1 MVENRPCKNKGE
13 QRFNYFCNSHGPT
26 QSNKKRRRYSNADRI
41 IFTSKQRKQ
50 ILETYGSTCYLCKK
64 EIYKGSYWH
73 IDHIH
78 PWSKG
83 GSNNIANLRPTHP
96 KCNEIKSAKIINNRD
111 LWLKAF
117 GTSNAEGY
125 VKALHY
131 LWLTK
136 AYMTCQRA
144 WVWCNALTAYLLQW
158 QWMRTRYDHL
168 KRLRMCSDR
177 SISRCTGCGMWLH
190 ATHRDCPTCLLWASR
205 KV

>member
-1 MVENRPCKNKGE
+1 MDCLQLQSLTTPTQLPKLWDSCTLAGVSGSVLMETSNKHKNSCRAMVENRPCKNKGE

-50 ILETYGSTCYLCKK
+50 ILETYGSICYLCKK
-64 EIYKGSYWH
+64 EIHKGSYWH

-96 KCNEIKSAKIINNRD
+96 KCNEIKSAKIINNGD
-111 LWLKAF
+111 LWLKV
-117 GTSNAEGY
+117 SDILNVEGY
-125 VKALHY
+125 AKALHY

-144 WVWCNALTAYLLQW
+144 WVWFKA
-158 QWMRTRYDHL
+158 
-168 KRLRMCSDR
+168 
-177 SISRCTGCGMWLH
+177 
-190 ATHRDCPTCLLWASR
+190 
-205 KV
+205 